1 MDRLDADDGRRAADQ
16 PGTADR
22 ASAAHRP
29 DGADRPNR
37 NVARGEATR
46 GQLIAIATRMFAER
60 GYEDTSIEA
69 VLREA
74 GVSRGSL
81 YHHFPSKE
89 ALFEAVAEEVETSVG
104 AQTLAAASGAEGPVE
119 ALRAG
124 FLAWIRL
131 AGDPVVRRI
140 LLIDGPSVF
149 GWEHWRAMEEHHALG
164 LIRAGLQIIADEG
177 KTRPE
182 LVGTLAHVLLASVN
196 EVALLV
202 ARSDD
207 KEAAMQAGAETI
219 DELLQRLFDLPARDR
234 SEPQWDEPGLSLRSS
249 AVKPGFHFVLGRLAR
264 DARWPVLTS
273 SGRGSGGPGPSRCAG
288 AGTRTG
294 PRSRLP
300 RLRAG

>member
-1 MDRLDADDGRRAADQ
+1 MEQ
-16 PGTADR
+16 P
-22 ASAAHRP
+22 
-29 DGADRPNR
+29 NK
-37 NVARGEATR
+37 NVVRGEATR
-46 GQLIAIATRMFAER
+46 AQLIAIATRMFADR

-89 ALFEAVAEEVETSVG
+89 ALFEAVAEDVETSVG
-104 AQTLAAASGAEGPVE
+104 ARTVAAADGIEAPVG

-140 LLIDGPSVF
+140 LLIDAPSVL
-149 GWEHWRAMEEHHALG
+149 GWERWRAMEEEHALG
-164 LIRAGLQIIADEG
+164 LIRLVLQAIAEEG
-177 KTRPE
+177 KLRPE

-207 KEAAMQAGAETI
+207 REAAIKAGADAI
-219 DELLQRLFDLPARDR
+219 DELLERLF
-234 SEPQWDEPGLSLRSS
+234 S
-249 AVKPGFHFVLGRLAR
+249 
-264 DARWPVLTS
+264 
-273 SGRGSGGPGPSRCAG
+273 
-288 AGTRTG
+288 
-294 PRSRLP
+294 
-300 RLRAG
+300 